1 MTRHGILFVISAP
14 SGGGK
19 STLLRS
25 LSSTRDF
32 IYSVSCTTRTPRPG
46 EADGKDYHFLSAA
59 EFDKRLA
66 NDEFLEHASVHGNRY
81 GTLRDPVL
89 TNLASGQD
97 VLIDVDIQGAAQIRA
112 NTGQRLPGAD
122 WHLAE
127 ALVDIFLM
135 PPSMAE
141 LERRLRTRATENPK
155 QLALRLKNA
164 RTEMSHWRHYRYTIT
179 SGTPVEDFERFRA
192 IMQAERMRS
201 SRLTNEF

>member
-25 LSSTRDF
+25 LSSTGDF
-32 IYSVSCTTRTPRPG
+32 IYSISCTTRPPRPG
-46 EADGKDYHFLSAA
+46 EKDGTDYRFLSVA
-59 EFDKRLA
+59 EFEKRIKA
-66 NDEFLEHASVHGNRY
+66 GEFLEHALVHGNHY

-89 TNLASGQD
+89 KNLASGSD
-97 VLIDVDIQGAAQIRA
+97 VLIDVDIQGAAQIRS

-127 ALVDIFLM
+127 ALVDVFLM

-164 RTEMSHWRHYRYTIT
+164 RTEMSHWREYRYTIT
-179 SGTPVEDFERFRA
+179 SGTPVEDFEHFRA

-201 SRLTNEF
+201 SRLDSEF